1 MVQSL
6 SVWHANQ
13 VSSTDLALLCATV
26 NSEMKLWSEAVDQ
39 KPLSRLP
46 VGIRLDPTQD
56 KAPAAFL
63 LPLDRKLRNLS

>member
-26 NSEMKLWSEAVDQ
+26 NYKMKLWSAAVDQ

-46 VGIRLDPTQD
+46 VE
-56 KAPAAFL
+56 
-63 LPLDRKLRNLS
+63 LSWI